1 MSELVERVKRL
12 RLMRRWDQT
21 DVAERIDFSTA
32 IVSQIER
39 GRLKPSEEQVERL
52 ARAFGYS
59 PSFLTNEIGLSEA
72 SRPLLRAY
80 ADASKR
86 ESDARI
92 ATCVTA
98 VECVRLLGLRPIPD
112 LIPSIGDVDPD
123 DNDAL
128 EDAAEELRT
137 AAGVDEGAVVTNMAR
152 AAERVGCL
160 VIPFES
166 ELGRHIGM
174 SLRTDS
180 VPIICVTNSQST
192 PGDRQRFTVAHEL
205 AHLALHPHRPPP
217 RDSAESKAIER
228 QANRVGAAFLTP
240 ADSLLETLTDVG
252 GNVTLNALVEIKSIW
267 GVSVKSLVGRFKSLG
282 IIDSDHARSLYKQIS
297 ARGWNKKEPVEVPL
311 ESAQWLGRSLI
322 ARSGASKLKDAA
334 FELAGGIGANAGDL
348 LSFASWEV
356 TPPANVIPLHAAR

>member
-12 RLMRRWDQT
+12 RLMRRWDQA
-21 DVAERIDFSTA
+21 DVAQRIDLSTA

-39 GRLKPSEEQVERL
+39 GRLKPSTERVERL
-52 ARAFGYS
+52 AQAFGYS
-59 PSFLTNEIGLSEA
+59 ADFLTNEVGLSEA

-98 VECVRLLGLRPIPD
+98 VECVRLLGLKPIPD

-123 DNDAL
+123 NNDAL
-128 EDAAEELRT
+128 EDAAAELRT
-137 AAGVDEGAVVTNMAR
+137 AAGVDEGAVVTNMIR
-152 AAERVGCL
+152 AAERVGCF
-160 VIPFES
+160 IMPFES

-180 VPIICVTNSQST
+180 VPIICVDNSQST

-205 AHLALHPHRPPP
+205 AHLALHAHRPPP
-217 RDSAESKAIER
+217 RDSAESKTIER
-228 QANRVGAAFLTP
+228 QANRVAAAFLTP
-240 ADSLLETLTDVG
+240 ANSLMETMTDVG
-252 GNVTLNALVEIKSIW
+252 GNVTLNALVEVKSIW

-282 IIDSDHARSLYKQIS
+282 VIDSDHARSLYKQIS
-297 ARGWNKKEPVEVPL
+297 ARGWNRKEPVEVPP
-311 ESAQWLGRSLI
+311 ETAQWLGRSLI
-322 ARSGASKLKDAA
+322 ARSGASNLRDVA
-334 FELAGGIGANAGDL
+334 FELAEEIGANGGDL
-348 LSFASWEV
+348 VSFASWEIA
-356 TPPANVIPLHAAR
+356 PPSNVIPLHAAR